1 MLVVLDSNILISAL
15 ISSKGVPYSILKAL
29 RGGRF
34 KLATCT
40 EQLDELRRASHYAKI
55 RPLVTPSVFGGLL
68 NHLQR
73 AIILDGFPPKYEADD
88 SHDSYLLNLAV
99 AAEADY
105 LVTGDKRSGLLKR
118 RRIGRAGILTASS
131 FCESVLDE

>member
-15 ISSKGVPYSILKAL
+15 ISSKGAPYSILKEL

-34 KLATCT
+34 TLATCA
-40 EQLDELRRASHYAKI
+40 EQLDELRRASHYLKI
-55 RPLVTPSVFGGLL
+55 RHLVPPSVFGGLL

-73 AIILDGFPPKYEADD
+73 AIIFDGFPAKHEADD
-88 SHDSYLLNLAV
+88 SHDSYLLNLTV

-118 RRIGRAGILTASS
+118 RRIGRARILTAST
-131 FCESVLDE
+131 FCECVLDE

>member
-15 ISSKGVPYSILKAL
+15 ISSKGAPYSILKEW
-29 RGGRF
+29 RRGRF

-40 EQLDELRRASHYAKI
+40 EQLDELRRASHYPKI
-55 RPLVTPSVFGGLL
+55 RPLVPPPVFGGLL

-73 AIILDGFPPKYEADD
+73 AIILDDFPMKFEADD

-118 RRIGRAGILTASS
+118 RRIGRARILTASS
-131 FCESVLDE
+131 FCKTMLEK